1 MKTSVIVLSW
11 NGMEYLEDC
20 LDAVLTQDHPDFE
33 VIVVDNGSTD
43 GSADFVA
50 EHYPQVRLIRNERN
64 LGFAAGNNVG
74 LRAATGDV
82 LVLLNQDTVVQAG
95 WLAALTDTLQSDPE
109 IGIAGSKAL
118 YPNGSI
124 QHAGGYVSIRGEGI
138 HHGYRREANGQFDRM
153 REVDFV
159 TAAALAI
166 TRQAFEAIGE
176 LDEGFTPAYYED
188 VDWCYRAREA
198 GCRVVYVPQ
207 AVLIH
212 KEASTVAD
220 LSHEGMYLSHRNRM
234 RFVLKHW
241 PLDQFVGE
249 FLPAEKS
256 WLEDLGEGGERLVAS
271 VHHAYLYHLLHLSDL
286 MAWRLRTLGTALD
299 ETETLADALLTL
311 RTVVPLGPAR
321 IGLSSATALDQH
333 DELPLPEPVK
343 PPSEPAP
350 ERAAEPSIKEE
361 VLEELHQR
369 WAIQEHQF
377 RSDVPILGP
386 LIAAFRRRW
395 NSVSTRWYVQPIIR
409 QQSEFNARVVRMLG
423 HFTQDMRRA
432 VNRLDRQKGRL
443 NQQEG
448 WLNRQGERLSQQEN
462 QLNQEEYDRQRLGE
476 VLTEYIAEG
485 NREIGELARQ
495 IQELKTLTAKLAA
508 QCNLRE

>member
-1 MKTSVIVLSW
+1 L
-11 NGMEYLEDC
+11 
-20 LDAVLTQDHPDFE
+20 AQDYPDFE
-33 VIVVDNGSTD
+33 IIVVDNGSTD

-50 EHYPQVRLIRNERN
+50 ERYPQVRLIRNERN

-109 IGIAGSKAL
+109 IGIAGSKAF
-118 YPNGSI
+118 YPDGNI
-124 QHAGGYVSIRGEGI
+124 QHAGGRVSTRGEGI
-138 HHGYRREANGQFDRM
+138 HHGYRREDTGQFDRM
-153 REVDFV
+153 WEVDFV

-198 GCRVVYVPQ
+198 GFRVVYVPQ

-271 VHHAYLYHLLHLSDL
+271 VHHAYLYHLLHLNDL
-286 MAWRLRTLGTALD
+286 MIWRQRTLETALD
-299 ETETLADALLTL
+299 EADALAEALLAL

-321 IGLSSATALDQH
+321 IGLPSAAALDESDALFLSGQV
-333 DELPLPEPVK
+333 EA
-343 PPSEPAP
+343 PSEQTP
-350 ERAAEPSIKEE
+350 ERSAELSIREE
-361 VLEELHQR
+361 TLGELNQR

-409 QQSEFNARVVRMLG
+409 QQSEFNARIVRMLG
-423 HFTQDMRRA
+423 YFTQDMRRA
-432 VNRLDRQKGRL
+432 ANRLD
-443 NQQEG
+443 
-448 WLNRQGERLSQQEN
+448 RQGERLSQQEN
-462 QLNQEEYDRQRLGE
+462 RLNQEEYDRRRLGE
-476 VLTEYIAEG
+476 VLAEYIAENG
-485 NREIGELARQ
+485 REIGELVQ
-495 IQELKTLTAKLAA
+495 EIQRLNALLE
-508 QCNLRE
+508 QRPE